1 MKTPTWKSLRNFMHR
16 ITQLEC
22 EERRTDAIFKFLK
35 GCPKEYR
42 PALACA
48 LSVAHWS
55 PKEWETLNSTGNIFW
70 SECGICIHYR
80 MKVAEDNGIADPELE
95 RMSGGASCHLCP
107 FTKCSN
113 LWHSANAH
121 KFSEDARNFNLAA
134 EEMYNALVALYE
146 KEYEK
151 AVEIYEKE

>member
-1 MKTPTWKSLRNFMHR
+1 
-16 ITQLEC
+16 
-22 EERRTDAIFKFLK
+22 
-35 GCPKEYR
+35 
-42 PALACA
+42 
-48 LSVAHWS
+48 
-55 PKEWETLNSTGNIFW
+55 
-70 SECGICIHYR
+70 